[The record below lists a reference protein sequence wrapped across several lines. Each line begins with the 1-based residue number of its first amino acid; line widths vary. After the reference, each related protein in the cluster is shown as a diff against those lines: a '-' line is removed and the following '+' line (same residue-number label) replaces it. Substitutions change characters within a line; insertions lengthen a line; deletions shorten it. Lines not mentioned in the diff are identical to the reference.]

1 MYKKSTIFSP
11 YQFRFASKMR
21 IIKFLITLSI
31 TLGLIYIFNNQL
43 VINNQP
49 IPPLGKFLDPFQGF
63 WQNATSDPLPYQNEI
78 TIEGLGTPVNIQYDS
93 SYVPHIFAE
102 NKEDLFFAQGYVI
115 AQHRLWQMDFQTYAA
130 SGRISELIGKQAL
143 QFDKLQRRKGMVY
156 GAEKALEAM
165 TNDPELYAYIL
176 KYTEGVNSYID
187 NLKYKDLP
195 FEYKLLDY
203 TPEPWTPLKSALL
216 LQYMIDNLTG
226 WDQDIEKTNAYN
238 LFGQDVFNQLYPNYS
253 THIDPIAP
261 TPEEGWQF
269 DSVKTNTGPDSLFFN
284 DSFISATTE
293 MPDPD
298 NGSNNWVVAG
308 WKTKSG
314 NPILSSD
321 MHLGLNLPS
330 LWFLI
335 ELSAPDFNVMGFA
348 LAGNVGVVAGFNKYN
363 AWAFTDVSRDER
375 DWYKITFTDDNKEEY
390 LFEGTN
396 IKTSKVIEEIKIR
409 GEETQYDT
417 VIYTHHGPI
426 VYDESFPSNEGSNGY
441 ALKWIGHYPS
451 RVQKALIE
459 LNRSKNYTDYLNALE
474 SWDAPSQHVAFAS
487 VSGDIAIR
495 VQGLW
500 PNKWKNQGLFIMD
513 GSQKSMEWPDFIP
526 TDHYAYL
533 HNPERGFV
541 SSANQHSVDQNYP
554 YWQGWASPDSYRGR
568 RINKI
573 LNSYDSASITAND
586 MMKLQQDDYGILPS
600 EILPILLDSMRN
612 VRADITN
619 DSIFRSLN
627 NWDYHYSADYFA
639 PAAFISWWRN
649 IKKLLWDEMRNEEI
663 ALNSPTD
670 YQTIHL
676 FKNGIP
682 SSLIDNKTTANNETL
697 SDIISMS
704 YDSMRGDLQKWIENN
719 GNSLNWGNYKST
731 SIIHL
736 ARIPAL
742 STMNIHVNGEDDA
755 VNSTK
760 RNHGPSQRIV
770 VEMSN
775 PPQAWAII
783 PGGQSG
789 NPGNPAYDNMIEA
802 WKDGTYLKM
811 NFLQQPVETTSILL
825 NQTLAPQK
833 Q

>member
-78 TIEGLGTPVNIQYDS
+78 AIEGLGTPVNIQYDS

-156 GAEKALEAM
+156 GAEKTLEAM
-165 TNDPELYAYIL
+165 ATDPELYAYIL
-176 KYTEGVNSYID
+176 KYTEGVNSYIAS
-187 NLKYKDLP
+187 LKYKELP
-195 FEYKLLDY
+195 VEYKLLDY

-216 LQYMIDNLTG
+216 LQYVIDNLTG

-238 LFGQDVFNQLYPNYS
+238 LFGRDIFNQLYPNYS
-253 THIDPIAP
+253 ANIVPIAP
-261 TPEEGWQF
+261 TPADGWDF
-269 DSVKTNTGPDSLFFN
+269 DSVKTTTGPDSLFFN
-284 DSFISATTE
+284 EDFISATTD

-298 NGSNNWVVAG
+298 NGSNNWVVSG

-335 ELSAPDFNVMGFA
+335 ELSAPDFNAMGFA
-348 LAGNVGVVAGFNKYN
+348 LAGNVGVVAGFNQYN
-363 AWAFTDVSRDER
+363 SWAFTDVSRDER

-390 LFEGTN
+390 LYEGTSV
-396 IKTSKVIEEIKIR
+396 KTSKVIEEIKVR
-409 GEETQYDT
+409 GSETVFDT

-426 VYDESFPSNEGSNGY
+426 VYDKNFPSSEGSDYY

-459 LNRSKNYTDYLNALE
+459 LNRSENYADYLEALE
-474 SWDAPSQHVAFAS
+474 SWDAPAQHVAFAS

-495 VQGLW
+495 VQGLC
-500 PNKWKNQGLFIMD
+500 PNKWQNQGLFIMD
-513 GSQKSMEWPDFIP
+513 GSQKSMEWPEFIP
-526 TDHYAYL
+526 TNHYAYQ
-533 HNPERGFV
+533 HNPDRGFV
-541 SSANQHSVDQNYP
+541 SSANQHSVDENYP
-554 YWQGWASPDSYRGR
+554 YWQGWASPDNYRGR
-568 RINKI
+568 RINNI
-573 LNSYDSASITAND
+573 LSKYDSASITPKH
-586 MMKLQQDDYGILPS
+586 MMELQQDDFGILPS
-600 EILPILLDSMRN
+600 EVLPLLLDSMRN
-612 VRADITN
+612 EREDIVT
-619 DSIFRSLN
+619 DSVFTSLSS
-627 NWDYHYSADYFA
+627 WDYHYNADYFA
-639 PAAFISWWRN
+639 PVAFMSWWRN
-649 IKKLLWDEMRNEEI
+649 IKTLLWDEMRNEDI
-663 ALNSPTD
+663 ALNFPTD

-676 FKNGIP
+676 FKNGLP
-682 SSLIDNKTTANNETL
+682 PDLIDNKKTTRIETL
-697 SDIISMS
+697 TDIINIG
-704 YDSMRGDLQKWIENN
+704 YDSMKHDLQIWDTKNEKE
-719 GNSLNWGNYKST
+719 LNWGNYKST

-742 STMNIHVNGEDDA
+742 STMSIHVNGEDDA

-775 PPQAWAII
+775 PPQAWAVI

-789 NPGNPAYDNMIEA
+789 NPGSPAYDNMIEV
-802 WKDGTYLKM
+802 WREGNYFKM
-811 NFLQQPVETTSILL
+811 NFLQKPVESNKILL
-825 NQTLAPQK
+825 NQTLAPNK